1 MRQSSDTG
9 ESTPQAG
16 ETVAARRPS
25 EDRGPSAFIPVL
37 ILTASLAVWT
47 GFQTYQFLKERDGL
61 SVLRANQE
69 VPLQQAQKVR
79 QTLDQLATETQK
91 LAEGG
96 NPNARLVVDEL
107 RKRGVTINRPA
118 QPPAEKK

>member
-1 MRQSSDTG
+1 MQSTDTG

-16 ETVAARRPS
+16 ETVAARRPAA
-25 EDRGPSAFIPVL
+25 DRGQSPFIPVL

>member
-1 MRQSSDTG
+1 MMQSTDTG

-16 ETVAARRPS
+16 ETVAARRPA